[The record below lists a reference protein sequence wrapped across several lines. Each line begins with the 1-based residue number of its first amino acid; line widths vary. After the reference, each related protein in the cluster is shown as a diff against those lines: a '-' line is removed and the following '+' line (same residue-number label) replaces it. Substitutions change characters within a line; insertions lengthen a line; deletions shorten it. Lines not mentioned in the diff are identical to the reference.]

1 MLRRSFFYVKDFIW
15 KIVTL
20 FLVAGALSANALAV
34 EIDPFVGEYSG
45 SAEVNGGD
53 TKEMRDMS
61 VQISKNEEG
70 FTVGWESTIHR
81 ADGRVKKKSYS
92 IDFIPTDRENIF
104 SSAMKTNV
112 FGHAVPLDPMV
123 GDPYVWSR
131 ITGDTLTVFS
141 LHVDEEGGYEM
152 QQYNR
157 TLTEGGLQL
166 EFQRIRN
173 GNIQKAV
180 STFLEKK

>member
-1 MLRRSFFYVKDFIW
+1 MLASYSSNLRKPFWSLISAIF
-15 KIVTL
+15 
-20 FLVAGALSANALAV
+20 ALILSLGNTYAAD
-34 EIDPFVGEYSG
+34 IDPFLGEYSG
-45 SAEVNGGD
+45 SAEVDNNGS
-53 TKEMRDMS
+53 KETRDMS
-61 VQISKNEEG
+61 VKIRERKEG
-70 FTVGWESTIHR
+70 FSVEWESTIHKS
-81 ADGRVKKKSYS
+81 DGRTKTKTYS
-92 IDFIPTDRENIF
+92 IDFVATDRNNIF

-157 TLTEGGLQL
+157 TLAEGGLQL
-166 EFQRIRN
+166 HYQRIRS
-173 GNIQKAV
+173 GQIQKTV
-180 STFLEKK
+180 ETFLKRN